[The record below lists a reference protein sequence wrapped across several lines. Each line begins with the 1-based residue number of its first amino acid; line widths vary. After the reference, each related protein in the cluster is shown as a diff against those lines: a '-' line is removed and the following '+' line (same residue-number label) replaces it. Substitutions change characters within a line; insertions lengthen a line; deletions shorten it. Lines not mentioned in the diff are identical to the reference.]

1 MMPDTMPELQM
12 FFHCVTCVEESGKKP
27 YKQELV
33 VGLETPEQV
42 VIGCTKHDT
51 VITTI
56 QTDKFSSSKCDCC

>member
-1 MMPDTMPELQM
+1 MPDTMPELQM

-42 VIGCTKHDT
+42 VIGCDLYDGIIH
-51 VITTI
+51 
-56 QTDKFSSSKCDCC
+56 SYC